1 MYDPQLEKLIAI
13 ALKDGVVTDKE
24 RQILIK
30 KAIEFGIDLDEFEME
45 LDSRIPTKGA
55 DKPLM
60 NIENDNIVKASIKG
74 GGNSGSGSGMPLMN
88 IGNDN
93 VIKAE
98 IDASTNVTHAN
109 SVKVKGTFVAQQ
121 TVINETAGSAFIKSI
136 SSFMERGPGSKK
148 QIEEQLDKLPNDTAV
163 LLKTL
168 SQLCRFIF
176 RELNKFYSGKERVIE
191 HIQKHSGTFS
201 LRVDDPIQNQIDYAK
216 KY

>member
-98 IDASTNVTHAN
+98 IDAST
-109 SVKVKGTFVAQQ
+109 SLGDF
-121 TVINETAGSAFIKSI
+121 NETGITFENTATTDSEFIDALGDWGTEDTTGIDESGSGGSI
-136 SSFMERGPGSKK
+136 GG
-148 QIEEQLDKLPNDTAV
+148 A
-163 LLKTL
+163 
-168 SQLCRFIF
+168 
-176 RELNKFYSGKERVIE
+176 
-191 HIQKHSGTFS
+191 
-201 LRVDDPIQNQIDYAK
+201 
-216 KY
+216 

>member
-98 IDASTNVTHAN
+98 IDASTNVTHDN

-136 SSFMERGPGSKK
+136 ISFMERGPGSKK
-148 QIEEQLDKLPNDTAV
+148 QIEEQ
-163 LLKTL
+163 
-168 SQLCRFIF
+168 
-176 RELNKFYSGKERVIE
+176 
-191 HIQKHSGTFS
+191 
-201 LRVDDPIQNQIDYAK
+201 
-216 KY
+216 